1 MGVRGVALCAAIVV
15 ALAVAPAA
23 ALGASSDAAAT
34 DAYLRANL
42 TLVSTSRAK
51 LRTSES
57 ELRVLERSLG
67 RECPGVIVG
76 SPQNEESEKLT
87 WEAIG
92 AMTIAGYQ
100 VFKPAIARF
109 TRAVAHLRWSNPK
122 LTSAVRTYARQIL
135 TEVSTP
141 APDLCGD
148 LRAWGASGYRTL
160 PANTLS
166 FYKTFYTVFVGV
178 GELPSQFATR
188 SAKASVVQ
196 RTKRLELELREGE
209 ARAVETFG
217 RIIDSLGLHQ

>member
-1 MGVRGVALCAAIVV
+1 MRGVALSAVVLIV
-15 ALAVAPAA
+15 LAVVPTA

-34 DAYLRANL
+34 DAYVRANL
-42 TLVSTSRAK
+42 ALVSASRAK
-51 LRTSES
+51 LRTSEGD
-57 ELRVLERSLG
+57 LRVLERRLRS
-67 RECPGVIVG
+67 ECPGVIDG

-92 AMTIAGYQ
+92 AMTIAGYR
-100 VFKPAIARF
+100 VFKPAIAQF

-122 LTSAVRTYARQIL
+122 LTSAVRKYARQIR
-135 TEVSTP
+135 TEAATP

-148 LRAWGASGYRTL
+148 LKAWATSGYRTL
-160 PANTLS
+160 PTSTVS
-166 FYKTFYTVFVGV
+166 FYNSFYTVYVGV
-178 GELPSQFATR
+178 GELPSQLAVP

-217 RIIDSLGLHQ
+217 RIIDLLGLHQ